1 MCFVVVGL
9 FSPNSWKAREDELR
23 KIYSE
28 KQLQDRQSN
37 SPVILICN
45 VQNTKEKGLKEC
57 TQCLCHRLF
66 LRYFGNKIELF
77 ILSCMFSD

>member
-1 MCFVVVGL
+1 MCFVVVVVGL

-28 KQLQDRQSN
+28 KQLQFRQSN

-45 VQNTKEKGLKEC
+45 VQNTKEKGLKEV
-57 TQCLCHRLF
+57 HSAYVIGF
-66 LRYFGNKIELF
+66 F
-77 ILSCMFSD
+77 